1 MNLKLVANVG
11 SYVQFCVAPA
21 AKLHIAYVVPRFYLC
36 VLKWGTTSNKEVYDI
51 NTLDRLTEYWN
62 NGTISYRYPRS
73 TRRIGV
79 KTINKHCIKNI
90 ITLQHFCPF

>member
-1 MNLKLVANVG
+1 METLALVKSMKQELLTDV
-11 SYVQFCVAPA
+11 
-21 AKLHIAYVVPRFYLC
+21 LC

-62 NGTISYRYPRS
+62 NGTISFRYPRS

-79 KTINKHCIKNI
+79 KTINKHCVKNVV
-90 ITLQHFCPF
+90 TLQHFCPF

>member
-1 MNLKLVANVG
+1 MKEIISKWTVNYKGHNLA
-11 SYVQFCVAPA
+11 
-21 AKLHIAYVVPRFYLC
+21 I
-36 VLKWGTTSNKEVYDI
+36 TSNKDVYDI

-79 KTINKHCIKNI
+79 ETINKHCIKNI
-90 ITLQHFCPF
+90 IGLQHFCPF